1 MSVNLAAYNG
11 VSHFSV
17 IHDSFGCHAAD
28 IPMFNA
34 CIRQAFVNL
43 YEDYDPL
50 ADFKSQTEQAANI
63 NLPPLPDKGD
73 LDVKVVVSQRVL
85 LRIIFQ
91 QKLASLVKTLP
102 YS

>member
-1 MSVNLAAYNG
+1 MIVNLAAYNG

-28 IPMFNA
+28 VPMLNA

-43 YEDYDPL
+43 YVDYDPL

-73 LDVKVVVSQRVL
+73 LDVTVVTDSE
-85 LRIIFQ
+85 FFF
-91 QKLASLVKTLP
+91 A
-102 YS
+102 